1 MGCCYSEPISD
12 NLRNEI
18 IESMRE
24 DTLHI
29 YLPNSRS
36 NQVLIIEKKVESD
49 SPPSY
54 NEAVKK
60 E

>member
-18 IESMRE
+18 IEAPRE
-24 DTLHI
+24 DVLHI

-36 NQVLIIEKKVESD
+36 NQVIVIDSKKHLD
-49 SPPSY
+49 LPPSY

>member
-12 NLRNEI
+12 SLRNEI
-18 IESMRE
+18 FESMR
-24 DTLHI
+24 DNTI
-29 YLPNSRS
+29 PKYLPNSRS
-36 NQVLIIEKKVESD
+36 NQVLIIENKEYLD